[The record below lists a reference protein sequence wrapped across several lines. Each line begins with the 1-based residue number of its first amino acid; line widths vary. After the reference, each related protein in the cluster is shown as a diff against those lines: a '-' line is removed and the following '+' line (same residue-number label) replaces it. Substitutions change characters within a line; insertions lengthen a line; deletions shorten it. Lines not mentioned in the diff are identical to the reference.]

1 MTNRPWVHIG
11 SVVLAVVSV
20 SAWAETH
27 VESIATA
34 LNHFSVVELPGGT
47 TVENVAVG
55 CRPSEVQ
62 VQWNGR
68 NVLVKPLKPGI
79 RTNMAIFTNTGKIYN
94 YEILPAGDPA
104 EMSMVIREYDAS
116 AIATTRKQQ
125 NLNEQRAEEADSLNT
140 QFLMTAK
147 AIDST
152 PVRRMKKGINVKVM
166 LVGKDADTIYIRFH
180 VSNNGDHTYR
190 IQAPRAQKIDPVFGF
205 GEAYKN
211 INRQI
216 NSREFRKFK
225 SFQQTDIEV
234 RFASITKQDVTPDT
248 ATDFVVAVTKPP
260 VTPAIYRFVF
270 PSDDGV
276 EVSAVVIV

>member
-11 SVVLAVVSV
+11 IVVLAVVSV

-34 LNHFSVVELPGGT
+34 LNHFSVIDLPGGT
-47 TVENVAVG
+47 TVDNVAVG
-55 CRPSEVQ
+55 CQPSEVQ

-68 NVLVKPLKPGI
+68 NVLVRPLKSGI
-79 RTNMAIFTNTGKIYN
+79 RTNMAIFTSTGKIYN
-94 YEILPAGDPA
+94 YEILPAGDPT

-116 AIATTRKQQ
+116 AIADTRKRQ

-147 AIDST
+147 AIDSK
-152 PVRRMKKGINVKVM
+152 PVRHMKRGINVKVM
-166 LVGKDADTIYIRFH
+166 LVGQDADTIYIRFH

-190 IQAPRAQKIDPVFGF
+190 IQAPRTQKIDPVFGF

-216 NSREFRKFK
+216 NGREFRKFK
-225 SFQQTDIEV
+225 SFQQADIEV
-234 RFASITKQDVTPDT
+234 RFASITKQDMTPDM
-248 ATDFVVAVTKPP
+248 ATDFVVAVKKPP

-276 EVSAVVIV
+276 EVGAVVIF